1 MSGRVAPVTLFS
13 TGMTNIGYAD
23 WMLAH
28 NLRPRTI
35 EQRVEF
41 ADWRLREWR
50 TWDLDSAT
58 IAGWLGRY
66 SGWTKQT
73 YYGHLVSVYKW
84 RIDTGATD
92 RSPMDVIRRP
102 PTPRPQPK
110 PLTPSEVVAVLD
122 GTTGHLRSWMLL
134 ALLAGLRV
142 HEIAKLRGQDIDE
155 ACIVVDGKGGQ
166 LATIPT
172 HPDLWDLA
180 QTYPRHGLWFPSPV
194 RRGEH
199 YTADHISGRVA
210 DRFRAVGIAR
220 GSIHRLR
227 ATYGTNLL
235 RNGANLRVVQTLM
248 RHSSLAT
255 TEHYLGVDEDERA
268 EAIRRLAA

>member
-1 MSGRVAPVTLFS
+1 MDELHD
-13 TGMTNIGYAD
+13 YAN
-23 WMLAH
+23 WMLGQRLA
-28 NLRPRTI
+28 PRTI

-50 TWDLDSAT
+50 TWDLPGHV
-58 IAGWLGRY
+58 IAGWL
-66 SGWTKQT
+66 SQHDGWTAVT
-73 YYGHLVSVYKW
+73 YYGHLRSVYAWLLEAGHITK
-84 RIDTGATD
+84 
-92 RSPMDVIRRP
+92 SPMDPIRRP
-102 PTPRPQPK
+102 KPPPPRPK

-122 GTTGHLRSWMLL
+122 GASGHLRSWMLL

-155 ACIVVDGKGGQ
+155 TEIYVIGKGGKPEV
-166 LATIPT
+166 LPT
-172 HPDLWDLA
+172 HPDLWELA

-194 RRGEH
+194 RRGEP
-199 YTADHISGRVA
+199 YTADHISGQVA
-210 DRFRAVGIAR
+210 DRFRSVGIAR

-255 TEHYLGVDEDERA
+255 TEHYLGVDEVERT
-268 EAIRRLAA
+268 EAIRRLSA